1 MIVNGDSEQKERAF
15 RELVRRQRDLIWQ
28 ICRTFRLSA
37 AWEVEDAFHEV
48 LSVMWRDYG
57 TFGGRSSERTWVY
70 RVAFNTLI
78 SLKRRIGN
86 QPTEEATAHSELAT
100 DADGDERRHYLRQ
113 LIDTLDERDRTIVM
127 AHLHGFSN
135 IEIARM
141 TGLTAAHVSVR
152 LTRIKQ
158 KLRKLY
164 EKGI

>member
-1 MIVNGDSEQKERAF
+1 MTVNGHSEDERAF

-28 ICRTFRLSA
+28 VCRSFRLSA
-37 AWEVEDAFHEV
+37 AWEPQDAFHEV
-48 LSVMWRDYG
+48 LMALWHGYS

-70 RVAFNTLI
+70 RVAVNTLI

-86 QPTEEATAHSELAT
+86 QPTADAPVMPDPST
-100 DADGDERRHYLRQ
+100 DPDSDERRHYLRQ
-113 LIDTLDERDRTIVM
+113 LIDTLDERDHSIVM

-141 TGLTAAHVSVR
+141 TGLTAAHVSVL
-152 LTRIKQ
+152 LTRIKR

-164 EKGI
+164 EDEI